1 MHKRFL
7 LSFFGVLLLDQLS
20 KYWAAGADLVVL
32 NTGISFG
39 FLDGSLAIWVLF
51 IALAVVGGFY
61 VVRAGLYQQ
70 FPVLYGMIAGGAVS
84 NALDRL
90 VLGGV
95 QDWLPVPGFALR
107 NNIADWVIVIG
118 LCLTLVLEYTR
129 GKKKHAA

>member
-1 MHKRFL
+1 MHKRFI

-20 KYWAAGADLVVL
+20 KYWAARAEMVVL

-39 FLDGSLAIWVLF
+39 FLDGSLAIWVLLLV
-51 IALAVVGGFY
+51 LAAVGSVY
-61 VVRAGLYQQ
+61 IVKAGLYQR
-70 FPVLYGMIAGGAVS
+70 FPILYGMIAGGAVS
-84 NALDRL
+84 NVLDRL

-107 NNIADWVIVIG
+107 NNIADWVIVGG

-129 GKKKHAA
+129 GKKTHAA